1 MQESPFYE
9 SVIQRGE
16 QRGIVRGRE
25 EGIVLGEK
33 RGIERG
39 ARQTSIESTVN
50 ILADRFPSA
59 DVNALKDTLEAI
71 DDLNRLKQ
79 LPLNASKAKS
89 FHAFQESLNGV

>member
-9 SVIQRGE
+9 SVMQRGE
-16 QRGIVRGRE
+16 QRGIE
-25 EGIVLGEK
+25 L
-33 RGIERG
+33 G

-79 LPLNASKAKS
+79 VNLSASIAQS
-89 FHAFQESLNGV
+89 LHEFEQSLNGV